1 MIQQLNNDF
10 RQEIGSKQSN
20 LDQIH
25 AQVVLVTRELAEE
38 RRKITAAQN
47 LVKEVEAI
55 QQQSHDLEKVLPL
68 EATFEW
74 YPGQADSVAQ
84 DATIDPIV
92 DRSSG
97 STLVQLRR
105 IRTWQRRTE
114 GLLDQKLLD
123 VAATSAEK
131 TAKYRKVIAT
141 CVKLP
146 VEQVDE
152 VSDVSSAQFL
162 SLFADCF
169 VSHVETP
176 GRTDESGR
184 QRCRAARFWQDDGL
198 YSTSQ
203 CVTNKLCNR
212 PTRPPLYNLARITL

>member
-74 YPGQADSVAQ
+74 YPGQSVSF
-84 DATIDPIV
+84 PKV
-92 DRSSG
+92 L
-97 STLVQLRR
+97 TL
-105 IRTWQRRTE
+105 
-114 GLLDQKLLD
+114 D
-123 VAATSAEK
+123 
-131 TAKYRKVIAT
+131 
-141 CVKLP
+141 
-146 VEQVDE
+146 
-152 VSDVSSAQFL
+152 
-162 SLFADCF
+162 
-169 VSHVETP
+169 
-176 GRTDESGR
+176 
-184 QRCRAARFWQDDGL
+184 
-198 YSTSQ
+198 
-203 CVTNKLCNR
+203 
-212 PTRPPLYNLARITL
+212 PPLYAPSGP

>member
-47 LVKEVEAI
+47 LVKEVEAV

-68 EATFEW
+68 EAAFEW
-74 YPGQADSVAQ
+74 YPGQMDSLAH
-84 DATIDPIV
+84 DAVVDPIV

-146 VEQVDE
+146 VDKVDE
-152 VSDVSSAQFL
+152 VSAASV
-162 SLFADCF
+162 
-169 VSHVETP
+169 
-176 GRTDESGR
+176 
-184 QRCRAARFWQDDGL
+184 CRAD
-198 YSTSQ
+198 
-203 CVTNKLCNR
+203 
-212 PTRPPLYNLARITL
+212 